1 MANGSKAA
9 ELDYSGMYSIKKDS
23 FPLEKNRIAVK
34 PQNVAKNT
42 YNDFF
47 IHIISLVTSAYKH
60 WQKDDI

>member
-42 YNDFF
+42 YNEVF
-47 IHIISLVTSAYKH
+47 IHKSSHFCVSTLTKR
-60 WQKDDI
+60 